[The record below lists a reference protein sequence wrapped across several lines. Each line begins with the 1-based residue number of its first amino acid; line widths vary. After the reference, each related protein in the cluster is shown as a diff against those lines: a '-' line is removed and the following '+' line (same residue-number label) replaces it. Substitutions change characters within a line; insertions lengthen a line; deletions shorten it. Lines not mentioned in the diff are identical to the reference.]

1 MEQKFSKNTSENRQF
16 FVCEK
21 CDYKCNKKS
30 DYDKHINTLKHKNA
44 TISRKKIEKY
54 ECVICD
60 VKCSYKCDYDRHI
73 NTLKHKKREK
83 IATEQNTVTENP
95 KSIFYCKECDYTCQ
109 YLSLFEKHKKR
120 LKHIQK
126 TSPTFTEAVTES
138 VEPSV
143 TNLNDILIQHSK
155 QTEELKEI
163 IIHQSELHQQ
173 QLKEQQEQYNKQMKE
188 QQEEHNKQIQDL
200 IPQLQQVTNINNN
213 NCNNTTNNKFNLNF
227 FLNEQCKDAIS
238 IQNFIENLNIGIP
251 ELEHMGNVGYVQGM
265 MSIFSNTLGAMD
277 IYKRPL
283 HCTDLKRETLYIK
296 QGDTWKKDT
305 DDKTELKKLIKTV
318 EYKNYGSL
326 RLWEREHPEAFEC
339 DTQDNIDYMR
349 ISNESLG
356 GFDSTDAIKLGKI
369 MKHVVKE
376 VYIK

>member
-1 MEQKFSKNTSENRQF
+1 MMTNEMTKNGENKWRF
-16 FVCEK
+16 FCK
-21 CDYKCNKKS
+21 ICAFKTQQNS
-30 DYDKHINTLKHKNA
+30 DYERHLLTAKHIKMTKMMTN
-44 TISRKKIEKY
+44 RE
-54 ECVICD
+54 
-60 VKCSYKCDYDRHI
+60 
-73 NTLKHKKREK
+73 KKRE
-83 IATEQNTVTENP
+83 
-95 KSIFYCKECDYTCQ
+95 SIRRHVCECGKEYSSRQ
-109 YLSLFEKHKKR
+109 GLHRHKKNCGSEESKPIESS
-120 LKHIQK
+120 LETMI
-126 TSPTFTEAVTES
+126 TSEINIPPTNTS
-138 VEPSV
+138 VNDATMRAILQQTSEL
-143 TNLNDILIQHSK
+143 TNLVKEQQK
-155 QTEELKEI
+155 QML
-163 IIHQSELHQQ
+163 
-173 QLKEQQEQYNKQMKE
+173 EQQEQ
-188 QQEEHNKQIQDL
+188 HNKQIKEL

-213 NCNNTTNNKFNLNF
+213 TNCNNKFNLNF

-305 DDKTELKKLIKTV
+305 EDKTELKKLIKTV

-369 MKHVVKE
+369 MKHVVRE
-376 VYIK
+376 VYIKQ

>member
-1 MEQKFSKNTSENRQF
+1 MVTINTPKNAIKYVCENCDFKCSKN
-16 FVCEK
+16 
-21 CDYKCNKKS
+21 S
-30 DYDKHINTLKHKNA
+30 DFQRHLNTA
-44 TISRKKIEKY
+44 
-54 ECVICD
+54 
-60 VKCSYKCDYDRHI
+60 
-73 NTLKHKKREK
+73 KHKKVTNGDKLTPKTQSKHLCSCGK
-83 IATEQNTVTENP
+83 IFVHRQG
-95 KSIFYCKECDYTCQ
+95 
-109 YLSLFEKHKKR
+109 LSRHKKTCTGEQETETPVQTITND
-120 LKHIQK
+120 LPDEYVKKIVNDE
-126 TSPTFTEAVTES
+126 TSV
-138 VEPSV
+138 
-143 TNLNDILIQHSK
+143 LRDLIYK
-155 QTEELKEI
+155 
-163 IIHQSELHQQ
+163 
-173 QLKEQQEQYNKQMKE
+173 QQEQIQAQQEHIRQQQEQHNKQL
-188 QQEEHNKQIQDL
+188 EEHNKQIQDL

-251 ELEHMGNVGYVQGM
+251 ELEHMGNVGYVKGM

-296 QGDTWKKDT
+296 QGNTWKKDT
-305 DDKTELKKLIKTV
+305 EDKTELKKLIKTV

-369 MKHVVKE
+369 MKHVVRE

>member
-1 MEQKFSKNTSENRQF
+1 MVDNKLQKVATEY
-16 FVCEK
+16 K
-21 CDYKCNKKS
+21 CDCCDYITSRKS
-30 DYDKHINTLKHKNA
+30 SYDKHILTAKHRKLTNA
-44 TISRKKIEKY
+44 DNFVAESEPQH
-54 ECVICD
+54 ICSCG
-60 VKCSYKCDYDRHI
+60 KEFGHRQSLHR
-73 NTLKHKKREK
+73 HKKNCNGLQTNRVNDTT
-83 IATEQNTVTENP
+83 IPVSDSNTNS
-95 KSIFYCKECDYTCQ
+95 SINNDTVSAILQDNAEMRKMLVQQQE
-109 YLSLFEKHKKR
+109 
-120 LKHIQK
+120 HIQ
-126 TSPTFTEAVTES
+126 A
-138 VEPSV
+138 
-143 TNLNDILIQHSK
+143 Q
-155 QTEELKEI
+155 
-163 IIHQSELHQQ
+163 QQ
-173 QLKEQQEQYNKQMKE
+173 QLKQ
-188 QQEEHNKQIQDL
+188 QQEEHNKQIQEL
-200 IPQLQQVTNINNN
+200 IPQLQQVTNISN
-213 NCNNTTNNKFNLNF
+213 NCNNTTNNNKFNLNF

-251 ELEHMGNVGYVQGM
+251 ELEHMGNVGYVKGM

-296 QGDTWKKDT
+296 QGNTWKKDT
-305 DDKTELKKLIKTV
+305 EDKTELKKLIKTV

-369 MKHVVKE
+369 MKHVVRE

>member
-1 MEQKFSKNTSENRQF
+1 MERKNPQKYH
-16 FVCEK
+16 CED
-21 CDYKCNKKS
+21 CDYTTCNLKDYRKHKS
-30 DYDKHINTLKHKNA
+30 TLKHQNRTNRTDNRTQKSQKEYVCDCGKKYSARNSYWYHKKVCKSTNDNSVTGTSTIYKKTDCITQDKQLSND
-44 TISRKKIEKY
+44 TISALLQDNAELKKM
-54 ECVICD
+54 
-60 VKCSYKCDYDRHI
+60 
-73 NTLKHKKREK
+73 
-83 IATEQNTVTENP
+83 
-95 KSIFYCKECDYTCQ
+95 
-109 YLSLFEKHKKR
+109 
-120 LKHIQK
+120 
-126 TSPTFTEAVTES
+126 
-138 VEPSV
+138 
-143 TNLNDILIQHSK
+143 LIQ
-155 QTEELKEI
+155 
-163 IIHQSELHQQ
+163 
-173 QLKEQQEQYNKQMKE
+173 QQEQMKQ
-188 QQEEHNKQIQDL
+188 QQEEHNKQIQEL
-200 IPQLQQVTNINNN
+200 IPQIQQVTNIN
-213 NCNNTTNNKFNLNF
+213 NCNNTTNNRFNLNF

-251 ELEHMGNVGYVQGM
+251 ELEHMGNVGYVKGM

-296 QGDTWKKDT
+296 QGNTWKKDT
-305 DDKTELKKLIKTV
+305 EDKTELKKLIKTV

-369 MKHVVKE
+369 MKHVVRE

>member
-1 MEQKFSKNTSENRQF
+1 MADLTDKKNAKNKST
-16 FVCEK
+16 FVCKICAFNCLKQSDYERHLFTAKHKRLTETDGKNAEK
-21 CDYKCNKKS
+21 RHSKHTYKCHCGKEYMQRQS
-30 DYDKHINTLKHKNA
+30 LH
-44 TISRKKIEKY
+44 
-54 ECVICD
+54 
-60 VKCSYKCDYDRHI
+60 
-73 NTLKHKKREK
+73 KHKKKCNYGPNQPVADTKNHSDTPEVESCNNVTMMA
-83 IATEQNTVTENP
+83 ILHETTE
-95 KSIFYCKECDYTCQ
+95 
-109 YLSLFEKHKKR
+109 LR
-120 LKHIQK
+120 
-126 TSPTFTEAVTES
+126 
-138 VEPSV
+138 
-143 TNLNDILIQHSK
+143 NLV
-155 QTEELKEI
+155 
-163 IIHQSELHQQ
+163 
-173 QLKEQQEQYNKQMKE
+173 KEQQEQLKQ
-188 QQEEHNKQIQDL
+188 QQEEHNKQIKEL
-200 IPQLQQVTNINNN
+200 IPQLQQVTNNNN
-213 NCNNTTNNKFNLNF
+213 NCNNTINNNRFNLNF

-251 ELEHMGNVGYVQGM
+251 ELEHMGDVGYVKGM

-283 HCTDLKRETLYIK
+283 HCTDLKRETVYIK

-356 GFDSTDAIKLGKI
+356 GFESTDAIKLGKI
-369 MKHVVKE
+369 MKHVVRE

>member
-1 MEQKFSKNTSENRQF
+1 MATVFE
-16 FVCEK
+16 CLI
-21 CDYKCNKKS
+21 CDYKTSKKYNFDIHKTTRKHRLSHNRQHNSS
-30 DYDKHINTLKHKNA
+30 DSNSQL
-44 TISRKKIEKY
+44 
-54 ECVICD
+54 ICE
-60 VKCSYKCDYDRHI
+60 VCGKEYKDR
-73 NTLKHKKREK
+73 TGLWRHKKK
-83 IATEQNTVTENP
+83 CKSATFLATCTENQQTIA
-95 KSIFYCKECDYTCQ
+95 SNSSY
-109 YLSLFEKHKKR
+109 
-120 LKHIQK
+120 
-126 TSPTFTEAVTES
+126 
-138 VEPSV
+138 
-143 TNLNDILIQHSK
+143 NDNRDETMRAILQE
-155 QTEELKEI
+155 T
-163 IIHQSELHQQ
+163 SELRNLVKEQQ
-173 QLKEQQEQYNKQMKE
+173 KQMIEQQEQ
-188 QQEEHNKQIQDL
+188 HNKQIQEL
-200 IPQLQQVTNINNN
+200 IPQLQQVTNIT
-213 NCNNTTNNKFNLNF
+213 NNTNCNNKFNLNF

-251 ELEHMGNVGYVQGM
+251 ELEHMGDVGYVKGM

-318 EYKNYGSL
+318 EYKNYKSL